1 MKAFDKE
8 NLELSLR
15 VEKEQACAFLS
26 QPLG

>member
-15 VEKEQACAFLS
+15 VEKEQARAFLS